1 MESRVNYTIVGLFVI
16 LLTSALLF
24 FIYWLTKQFGEQ
36 AYDSYYVHLTESV
49 AGLNTDAAVKYRG
62 VDVGTVVHI
71 GLNPANPEE
80 VELLLMIEQQTPVK
94 TDTTAAI
101 NFYGITGL
109 AYIELKGLD
118 KDAPLLKEVHAGDDI
133 PVIPSRP
140 STFTRIDQSLS
151 LLAEKISYTLDGIN
165 RVLGDENQQNLAS
178 LLAETSGLASDLRS
192 QVAGVGKLIE
202 DGRVMENE
210 VIDAFASVNAASI
223 SVSQMANRLE
233 AISTEF
239 GAEMNSGMRS
249 SFSALRRLLADMDR
263 LTGRL
268 QHTIEKLD
276 ASPADLLFKR
286 SQPRPGPGEE
296 GFDG

>member
-24 FIYWLTKQFGEQ
+24 FIYWLTKQYGEQ
-36 AYDSYYVHLTESV
+36 AYDHYYVHLTESV

-62 VDVGTVVHI
+62 VDVGTVIHI

-80 VELLLMIEQQTPVK
+80 VELLLKIEQHTPVK

-109 AYIELKGLD
+109 AYIELKGFD
-118 KDAPLLKEVHAGDDI
+118 KDAPLLKEAHVSDDI

-151 LLAEKISYTLDGIN
+151 LLAEKIGHTLDGIN
-165 RVLGDENQQNLAS
+165 RVLGDENQQNFAS

-192 QVAGVGKLIE
+192 EVAGIGKLIE
-202 DGRVMENE
+202 DGQLMESE
-210 VIDAFASVNAASI
+210 VTDAFASVNAASV
-223 SVSQMANRLE
+223 SVSQMASRLE
-233 AISTEF
+233 AVSAEF

-249 SFSALRRLLADMDR
+249 SFHALRRLLADMDR

-296 GFDG
+296 GFDE